1 MSWRRKV
8 GLVIRYSMEF
18 GGLKD
23 FCVCI
28 SIDGWVFSALIESQF
43 HGSIYLHTL
52 QPILMTRRNDIKRKL
67 FVMYSFTSMD
77 KILNRIQ
84 DRHVNRGSSELA

>member
-52 QPILMTRRNDIKRKL
+52 QPITTHSDDQAERYKAEIVRNVLFYIYGQIFEQDTRQARKQ
-67 FVMYSFTSMD
+67 
-77 KILNRIQ
+77 R
-84 DRHVNRGSSELA
+84 